1 MKRTLLWLLFLL
13 LALAV
18 TLGLVR
24 SRAARIGSVI
34 SPEIVS
40 FTAIPKVISHGQSA
54 TLAWETRGVTSVA
67 MERGPEH
74 HPRGALQKSAGCR
87 RRAR

>member
-54 TLAWETRGVTSVA
+54 TLAWETRGVTS
-67 MERGPEH
+67 EH